1 MQPFKFQHFL
11 KKATN
16 YVVKVERVDGTGL
29 CDFKAEV
36 ASVPAPIAENQKGV
50 ELSVNVRYEPYTIGD
65 SRAILKLTSPE
76 AMEYTC
82 MLFGKSSAPQPQGP
96 IKVPAGPKPIGIDF
110 KNPLIEKVEFTA
122 VFDNPN
128 FQLASKPAGLLDPGK
143 TTNF

>member
-36 ASVPAPIAENQKGV
+36 ATVPAPIAENQKGV

-82 MLFGKSSAPQPQGP
+82 MLFGKSSAPQP
-96 IKVPAGPKPIGIDF
+96 
-110 KNPLIEKVEFTA
+110 
-122 VFDNPN
+122 
-128 FQLASKPAGLLDPGK
+128 
-143 TTNF
+143 